1 MSRASALCFG
11 LLVAVGEAV
20 LFAKMEKYRQD
31 DCTGTMYDIDL
42 DASGECL
49 PANNERYICNAT
61 GVLYEKFNSS
71 GSNSD
76 CSNALEWGDFYPF
89 NSCSQGYRYLDCVD
103 LPAVTLETFT
113 DTTCTTKEGESIQP
127 IVDCTLIDGA
137 WIKSEYEGG
146 NFTYSAHNSSD
157 CTGDALMS
165 TTIPCGSICT
175 PAMGVS
181 AKNLNA
187 CPTTST
193 TQSTT
198 TTTTTTTTTGTNG
211 TATTSAAT
219 TSAATGILGLSCF
232 TASVLVVVG
241 LL

>member
-1 MSRASALCFG
+1 M
-11 LLVAVGEAV
+11 AVGEAV

-137 WIKSEYEGG
+137 WIKMLGKKITKPMKKHVSPLFPTCKSNSRRKRGG
-146 NFTYSAHNSSD
+146 SQPSW
-157 CTGDALMS
+157 
-165 TTIPCGSICT
+165 
-175 PAMGVS
+175 
-181 AKNLNA
+181 
-187 CPTTST
+187 
-193 TQSTT
+193 
-198 TTTTTTTTTGTNG
+198 
-211 TATTSAAT
+211 
-219 TSAATGILGLSCF
+219 
-232 TASVLVVVG
+232 
-241 LL
+241 